1 MATIT
6 IRRLDDATVEAL
18 KTKAKANGRSMEE
31 EARLML
37 SRGTGTGKLSGKAAA
52 ERFRQLQKK
61 HFGDQEFSD
70 SLEILRELREEDPTG
85 RDWK

>member
-6 IRRLDDATVEAL
+6 IRKLDDATVEAL
-18 KTKAKANGRSMEE
+18 KARAKANGRSMEE
-31 EARLML
+31 EVRMVL
-37 SRGTGTGKLSGKAAA
+37 SRSAGAGKLSGKAAA

-61 HFGDQEFSD
+61 HFGAREFTD